1 MCREPLF
8 SITSRFQVP
17 IMPLLPGGVT
27 PTSSRM
33 ASTRLSG
40 IRTWLA
46 TTASSYSHQPQRVK
60 VWVVVW
66 PSTSKV
72 RVNLAPSFGS
82 IPSSSSTWVS
92 VAASSVPSSGRRPS
106 TGSQKDQWA

>member
-1 MCREPLF
+1 
-8 SITSRFQVP
+8 
-17 IMPLLPGGVT
+17 MPLLPGGVT

-40 IRTWLA
+40 TRTWLA
-46 TTASSYSHQPQRVK
+46 TIASSYSHQPQRVK
-60 VWVVVW
+60 LWVVSW

-72 RVNLAPSFGS
+72 RVNFAPISGS
-82 IPSSSSTWVS
+82 TPSSSSTRVS
-92 VAASSVPSSGRRPS
+92 VAAWSVPSSGRRPS